1 MKDGRLYVGG
11 LGKEWTTETGTVVNT
26 NPQWVK
32 SIGPDGDVKHHD
44 WKENYNQLRE
54 KIGMNLPG
62 SFLNI
67 FLYLLQSMLDKEE
80 CKKDIS
86 RLVGQLDQLC

>member
-1 MKDGRLYVGG
+1 MGG

-44 WKENYNQLRE
+44 WQHNYNQLRD
-54 KIGMNLPG
+54 KMDMNLPG
-62 SFLNI
+62 TVQYVNFFKNG
-67 FLYLLQSMLDKEE
+67 
-80 CKKDIS
+80 CT
-86 RLVGQLDQLC
+86 